1 LPVAEPC
8 GGSSPLPWLTRDSYL
23 VISTQHTMT
32 NTTDV
37 DHSVNKSAALFITTL
52 ASFLTP
58 FGISSV
64 NIALPSIGKALVM
77 DAILLSWVSTVY
89 LLTSAMFLVPFGK
102 MADIYGRKRI
112 FTYGIMSFTLASAGC
127 TLSNSAVMLICF
139 RILQGIGGA
148 AIYPIGAAIVT
159 SAFPARELGK
169 VLGINATAV
178 YLGYSLGPFFG
189 GFLTYHLGWR
199 SIFLVN
205 VLVGLTVI
213 FLIFRKLKGEWR
225 EAKEEKF
232 DLTGSLL
239 YSIILLLIMYGFSQL
254 STMVGVWLV
263 LAGCLGILIFV
274 KWERK
279 MRSPVLEIKL
289 FRNNRVFAFSN
300 LATVIHTSAT
310 FAVTFLLSLYL
321 QYIKKLTPEG
331 AGLILIAQPIV
342 QAVCSPF
349 SGKLSDRIEP
359 RIVASIGMALTG
371 VGLGL
376 LTVLNE
382 KTTFLYIV
390 VTLVVLGIGFGLF
403 SVPNA
408 SAVMSSVEN
417 RFYGV
422 ASGTLSTM
430 RITGMVF
437 SMGIALLIFSIYI
450 GKVQITSEYYPV
462 FLRCT
467 KLAFAFFVVVCLG
480 GVFASLAR
488 GNIRPLNPSTRVKK
502 GYR

>member
-1 LPVAEPC
+1 M
-8 GGSSPLPWLTRDSYL
+8 

-32 NTTDV
+32 NATDV
-37 DHSVNKSAALFITTL
+37 DHAINKSPALFITTL

-64 NIALPSIGKALVM
+64 NIALPSIGKAFSM
-77 DAILLSWVSTVY
+77 DAILLSWVTTVY

-102 MADIYGRKRI
+102 IADIYGRKRM
-112 FTYGIMSFTLASAGC
+112 FTYGIMTFILGSAGSAI
-127 TLSNSAVMLICF
+127 SNSAAMLICF
-139 RILQGIGGA
+139 RILQGVGA
-148 AIYPIGAAIVT
+148 SAIYPIGAAILT

-169 VLGINATAV
+169 VLGINTASV

-189 GFLTYHLGWR
+189 GLLTSHLGWR

-205 VLVGLTVI
+205 VLVGLI
-213 FLIFRKLKGEWR
+213 ALIFIFWKLKGEWR

-232 DLTGSLL
+232 DLTGSVL
-239 YSIILLLIMYGFSQL
+239 YSIILLFIMYGFSQL
-254 STMVGVWLV
+254 STTQGAGFV
-263 LAGCLGILIFV
+263 LAGFLGIILFI
-274 KWERK
+274 KWETK
-279 MRSPVLEIKL
+279 VRSPVLEIKL
-289 FRNNRVFAFSN
+289 FRNNRAFAFSN
-300 LATVIHTSAT
+300 LATLIHCSAT

-321 QYIKKLTPEG
+321 QYIKKLTPEN

-342 QAVCSPF
+342 QALCSPF

-382 KTTFLYIV
+382 KTTLVFIV
-390 VTLVVLGIGFGLF
+390 GNLILLGFGYGLF

-417 RFYGV
+417 RFYGM

-430 RITGMVF
+430 RVTGMAF
-437 SMGIALLIFSIYI
+437 SMGIAVLLFSIYI
-450 GKVQITSEYYPV
+450 GKVQITPETYPV

-467 KLAFAFFVVVCLG
+467 KLAFTFFVVLCFG

-488 GNIRPLNPSTRVKK
+488 GNIR
-502 GYR
+502 

>member
-1 LPVAEPC
+1 
-8 GGSSPLPWLTRDSYL
+8 
-23 VISTQHTMT
+23 MT
-32 NTTDV
+32 NTTDA
-37 DHSVNKSAALFITTL
+37 DHAVSKSPALFITTL

-64 NIALPSIGKALVM
+64 NIALPSIGNTFSM
-77 DAILLSWVSTVY
+77 DAILLSWVTTVY

-102 MADIYGRKRI
+102 IADIYGRKRM
-112 FTYGIMSFTLASAGC
+112 FTYGIMTFILGSAGSAI
-127 TLSNSAVMLICF
+127 SNSAAMLICF
-139 RILQGIGGA
+139 RILQGIGA
-148 AIYPIGAAIVT
+148 SAIYPIGAAILT

-169 VLGINATAV
+169 VLGINTASV

-189 GFLTYHLGWR
+189 GLLTSHLGWR

-205 VLVGLTVI
+205 VLVGLIAIVFI
-213 FLIFRKLKGEWR
+213 LWKLKGEWR

-232 DLTGSLL
+232 DLSGSVL
-239 YSIILLLIMYGFSQL
+239 YSILLLFIMYGFSQL
-254 STMVGVWLV
+254 STMQGAWFV
-263 LAGCLGILIFV
+263 LAGFLGIILFI
-274 KWERK
+274 KWETK

-289 FRNNRVFAFSN
+289 FRNNRAFAFSN
-300 LATVIHTSAT
+300 LATLIHCSAT

-321 QYIKKLTPEG
+321 QYIKKLTPEN

-342 QAVCSPF
+342 QALWSPF

-359 RIVASIGMALTG
+359 RIVASAGMALTG

-382 KTTFLYIV
+382 KTTLGFIV
-390 VTLVVLGIGFGLF
+390 GNLILLGFGYGLF

-430 RITGMVF
+430 RVTGMVF
-437 SMGIALLIFSIYI
+437 SMGIALLIFSIYL
-450 GKVQITSEYYPV
+450 GKVQITSETYPV

-467 KLAFAFFVVVCLG
+467 KLALTFFAVLCFG

-488 GNIRPLNPSTRVKK
+488 GNIR
-502 GYR
+502 

>member
-1 LPVAEPC
+1 
-8 GGSSPLPWLTRDSYL
+8 
-23 VISTQHTMT
+23 MT
-32 NTTDV
+32 DATDV
-37 DHSVNKSAALFITTL
+37 DHAVNKRPALFITTL

-64 NIALPSIGKALVM
+64 NIALPSIGKAFSI
-77 DAILLSWVSTVY
+77 DAILLSWVTTVY

-102 MADIYGRKRI
+102 IADIYGRKRI
-112 FTYGIMSFTLASAGC
+112 FTYGIMTFTLASAGAAI
-127 TLSNSAVMLICF
+127 SNSAVMLICF
-139 RILQGIGGA
+139 RILQGIGA
-148 AIYPIGAAIVT
+148 SAIYPIGAAILT
-159 SAFPARELGK
+159 STFPARELGK
-169 VLGINATAV
+169 VLGINAVAV

-205 VLVGLTVI
+205 VLVGLIVI
-213 FLIFRKLKGEWR
+213 FLIFWKLKGEWR

-232 DLTGSLL
+232 DLTGSVL
-239 YSIILLLIMYGFSQL
+239 YSIILLFIMYGFSQL
-254 STMVGVWLV
+254 STMLGAWLV
-263 LAGCLGILIFV
+263 LAGFLGMLVFI
-274 KWERK
+274 KWETK

-289 FRNNRVFAFSN
+289 FRNNRAFAFSN
-300 LATVIHTSAT
+300 LATMIHCGAT

-321 QYIKKLTPEG
+321 QYIKKLTPES

-342 QAVCSPF
+342 QALCSPF

-382 KTTFLYIV
+382 KTTFVFIV
-390 VTLVVLGIGFGLF
+390 GSLVLLGFGFALF

-408 SAVMSSVEN
+408 NAVMSSVEN

-430 RITGMVF
+430 RMTGMVF

-450 GKVQITSEYYPV
+450 GKVQITPEYYPV

-467 KLAFAFFVVVCLG
+467 KLALTFFVILCFG

-488 GNIRPLNPSTRVKK
+488 GNIR
-502 GYR
+502 

>member
-1 LPVAEPC
+1 
-8 GGSSPLPWLTRDSYL
+8 
-23 VISTQHTMT
+23 MT
-32 NTTDV
+32 NAADV
-37 DHSVNKSAALFITTL
+37 DHAVNRSPALFITTL

-64 NIALPSIGKALVM
+64 NIALPSIGKAFSM
-77 DAILLSWVSTVY
+77 DAILLSWVTTVY

-102 MADIYGRKRI
+102 IADIYGRKRM
-112 FTYGIMSFTLASAGC
+112 FTYGIMAFVLGSAGSAI
-127 TLSNSAVMLICF
+127 SNSAAMLICF
-139 RILQGIGGA
+139 RILQGIGA
-148 AIYPIGAAIVT
+148 SAIYPIGAAILT
-159 SAFPARELGK
+159 STFPARELGK
-169 VLGINATAV
+169 VLGINTASV

-189 GFLTYHLGWR
+189 GLLTSHLGWR

-205 VLVGLTVI
+205 VLVGLIAIVFI
-213 FLIFRKLKGEWR
+213 LWKLKGEWR

-232 DLTGSLL
+232 DLSGSVL
-239 YSIILLLIMYGFSQL
+239 YSILLLFIMYGFSQL
-254 STMVGVWLV
+254 STMQGAGFV
-263 LAGCLGILIFV
+263 LAGFLGIIVFI
-274 KWERK
+274 KRETK

-289 FRNNRVFAFSN
+289 FRNNRAFTFSN
-300 LATVIHTSAT
+300 LATLIHCSAT

-321 QYIKKLTPEG
+321 QYIKKLTPEY
-331 AGLILIAQPIV
+331 AGLILIAQPVV
-342 QAVCSPF
+342 QALWSPF

-359 RIVASIGMALTG
+359 RVVASIGMALTG

-376 LTVLNE
+376 LTVLDE
-382 KTTFLYIV
+382 KTTLIFIV
-390 VTLVVLGIGFGLF
+390 GNLILLGFGYGLF

-430 RITGMVF
+430 RITGMAF
-437 SMGIALLIFSIYI
+437 SMGIALLLFSIYI
-450 GKVQITSEYYPV
+450 GKVQITPETYPL

-467 KLAFAFFVVVCLG
+467 KLAFAFFAVLCFG

-488 GNIRPLNPSTRVKK
+488 GNIRRDLK
-502 GYR
+502 